1 MAKQY
6 IMHEKGDMLQGRYC
20 IDSVLGEGGFGV
32 TYKAKDTYMD
42 VPVAI
47 KEYNNKNVS
56 GYDEAVKEAKIA
68 AGFYELDCIASAR
81 DFFVENDLAYIV
93 MEYVSGISIKRYIKE
108 NGHMSGQVVLNKV
121 KPLMQSL
128 LKIHENGVIHRDI
141 SSDNLMITKDKK
153 LVLIDFGAARFMK
166 EYENRDYTVI
176 VKRGFSPIEQCHSNG
191 RQGPYTDIYSLCATI
206 YYMITGIIPDD
217 CVERVVKDKLKP
229 ISAIDGTGLTANECA
244 AIMKGME
251 VWPDNRY
258 STMADLY
265 NALYV
270 TDGNLQEN
278 DSIAAIPEVYS
289 EKGYTPKTRT
299 GTTFSMYN
307 AVKAFYDSRGNVK
320 KKLYVISML
329 LVVVLVMGVLIGQGL
344 RANNK
349 NNISNN
355 TGNGNNNVNEVIANT
370 PDRLSS
376 EVSSVKHETEEG
388 DTNENNDKSAPSPQ
402 QKATDEPTES
412 DQQKLSDKSK
422 TTSNNNKPKKTSKP
436 KATEKPLKSKP
447 IPSKKP
453 ENSKTQDNSK
463 TDQSDFFSGDLDGF
477 ME

>member
-6 IMHEKGDMLQGRYC
+6 IMHDKGDMLQGRYC

-128 LKIHENGVIHRDI
+128 MKIHENGVIHRDI

-166 EYENRDYTVI
+166 EYENKDYTVI

-191 RQGPYTDIYSLCATI
+191 RQGPYTDIYSLCATM

-229 ISAIDGTGLTANECA
+229 LSTIDGTGLTANECA
-244 AIMKGME
+244 AINEAKSRKKHRIGRHSSISE
-251 VWPDNRY
+251 AYIHPDRN
-258 STMADLY
+258 TH
-265 NALYV
+265 
-270 TDGNLQEN
+270 E
-278 DSIAAIPEVYS
+278 AAQ
-289 EKGYTPKTRT
+289 T
-299 GTTFSMYN
+299 
-307 AVKAFYDSRGNVK
+307 YDSDIPS
-320 KKLYVISML
+320 ISAKYISEL
-329 LVVVLVMGVLIGQGL
+329 L
-344 RANNK
+344 
-349 NNISNN
+349 NIS
-355 TGNGNNNVNEVIANT
+355 
-370 PDRLSS
+370 L
-376 EVSSVKHETEEG
+376 
-388 DTNENNDKSAPSPQ
+388 
-402 QKATDEPTES
+402 QKEKLMNMTHALRKLDSLHTDDECPEAIW
-412 DQQKLSDKSK
+412 QLISDKPLSVSEGKNSSK
-422 TTSNNNKPKKTSKP
+422 
-436 KATEKPLKSKP
+436 
-447 IPSKKP
+447 
-453 ENSKTQDNSK
+453 
-463 TDQSDFFSGDLDGF
+463 GR
-477 ME
+477 

>member
-128 LKIHENGVIHRDI
+128 MKIHENGVIHRDI

-166 EYENRDYTVI
+166 EYENKDYTVI

-191 RQGPYTDIYSLCATI
+191 RQGPYTDIYSLCATM

-229 ISAIDGTGLTANECA
+229 LSTIDGTGLTANECT

-258 STMADLY
+258 RTMADLY
-265 NALYV
+265 NALYES
-270 TDGNLQEN
+270 DSDLQEN
-278 DSIAAIPEVYS
+278 DGIAAIPEVYS

-307 AVKAFYDSRGNVK
+307 AVKAFYDSRSNVK

-329 LVVVLVMGVLIGQGL
+329 LVLVLVMGVLIGQGL

-355 TGNGNNNVNEVIANT
+355 NNNGNENNVNEVIANT

-376 EVSSVKHETEEG
+376 EVSSVKNEAGTGDNHESVT
-388 DTNENNDKSAPSPQ
+388 Q
-402 QKATDEPTES
+402 QKATDEAKEGN
-412 DQQKLSDKSK
+412 QQKLSAKSK
-422 TTSNNNKPKKTSKP
+422 TTTKNNKSKKTSKP
-436 KATEKPLKSKP
+436 KATQKPLESKP
-447 IPSKKP
+447 TSTQEA
-453 ENSKTQDNSK
+453 ENSKAQDTRK
-463 TDQSDFFSGDLDGF
+463 TDKSDFFSGDLDGF